1 MQPTPG
7 QSAQP
12 VPPPPSK
19 SKSILPLILIIIS
32 ALVALV
38 CGSIVTLALIGAQ
51 TGKPTSTPDESTGV
65 ALSPEAVGGR
75 GGHTIR
81 FEVTATSGHATL
93 VNWSTLEDS
102 AVLSDQQTPWS
113 KEAHLDSA
121 AGLVGVNA
129 STADG
134 LIACKIYVDGGL
146 LDEGESEG
154 TVNCSGTIR

>member
-7 QSAQP
+7 QPAQP
-12 VPPPPSK
+12 VPPSPSK
-19 SKSILPLILIIIS
+19 PKSILPLVLIIVS
-32 ALVALV
+32 ALVVLV
-38 CGSIVTLALIGAQ
+38 CGSVVALALAGAR
-51 TGKPTSTPDESTGV
+51 TGKPMTAPSGSAGV
-65 ALSPEAVGGR
+65 PQSHEAVGGR

-81 FEVTATSGHATL
+81 FEVTSTSGKATL

-113 KEAHLDSA
+113 KEVHLDGT

-129 STADG
+129 SASSG
-134 LIACKIYVDGGL
+134 LIACKIHVDGVL

-154 TVNCSGTIR
+154 AVNCSGTVR